1 MDKFEFREEDVAVF
15 HTVGSLREL
24 LKDYDDNMPLNICGI
39 PGLFYHWETKQCI
52 TLETQDSDGYSY
64 IEEHMMDDFYYTDV
78 EEDEEHMD
86 F

>member
-1 MDKFEFREEDVAVF
+1 MNEFEFREEDVAVF

-39 PGLFYHWETKQCI
+39 PGLFYHWVTRQCI
-52 TLETQDSDGYSY
+52 TLETQDNDGYSY
-64 IEEHMMDDFYYTDV
+64 IEDHMFDDFCCSNV
-78 EEDEEHMD
+78 AEGEEHMD